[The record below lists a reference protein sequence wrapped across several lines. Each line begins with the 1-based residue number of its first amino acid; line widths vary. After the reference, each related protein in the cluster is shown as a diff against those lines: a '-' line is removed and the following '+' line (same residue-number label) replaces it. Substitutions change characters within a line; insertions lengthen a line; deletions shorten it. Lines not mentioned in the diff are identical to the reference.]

1 MYQVVVATERAQWTS
16 SYEQEGNMALLS
28 FLGAIQQ
35 VTGSC
40 YLIETHD
47 GARVLLE
54 CGMHQGRREEESD
67 NRAAFAFDPKSLD
80 AVVLS
85 HAHIDHSGLLPRL
98 VALGYRGPVHC
109 TEATAELLELMLL
122 DSAQIQEKDA
132 EWENKW
138 RARIGKPMVQPLYT
152 RVDAERTLGQRA
164 PHPYGETFEVARGV
178 AVTFH
183 NAGHILGSSIVQ
195 MDVHDHGRT
204 RRLVFSGDLGNV
216 CSPLMPAPTVLKE
229 ADVVLME
236 STYGDRD
243 HRSHEDTI
251 EELAGILQQAHRD
264 GGNVL
269 MPSFAV
275 GRTQDLIY
283 YLGRFYREGR
293 LPQQAVFLDSPM
305 AIGAN
310 AIYAHYKDQLDLNG
324 VDPALSGASGK
335 LYAER
340 WLPILKSTPTPE
352 ESMAIN
358 RFKSGV
364 IIIAGS
370 GMCTGGR
377 ILHHFKHNL
386 WREECHLVIPG
397 FQARGTLGRAIVD
410 GAGSVKLLHQR
421 IAVNAKV
428 HTLGGF
434 SAHAGQSQL
443 IDWVSNFE
451 NRPELYLVHGETE
464 KMQVLQQAIRDRLG
478 WEARI
483 PELGDRIAL

>member
-1 MYQVVVATERAQWTS
+1 
-16 SYEQEGNMALLS
+16 MALLS

-40 YLIETHD
+40 YLIETHE
-47 GARVLLE
+47 GSRVLLD
-54 CGMHQGRREEESD
+54 CGMHQGRRLEED
-67 NRAAFAFDPKSLD
+67 GNRAGFAFDPQSLD

-85 HAHIDHSGLLPRL
+85 HAHIDHSGLLPKL
-98 VALGYRGPVHC
+98 VASGFKGPIH
-109 TEATAELLELMLL
+109 ATDSTCKLVELMLL
-122 DSAQIQEKDA
+122 DSASIQEKDA

-138 RARIGKPMVQPLYT
+138 RARLGKPAIKPLYT
-152 RVDAERTLGQRA
+152 RIDAERMLKLRQ
-164 PHPYGETFEVARGV
+164 PHAYGEPFEAAPGV
-178 AVTFH
+178 NVTLFD
-183 NAGHILGSSIVQ
+183 AGHILGSAIVQ
-195 MDVHDHGRT
+195 ADVDDFGAK

-216 CSPLMPAPTVLKE
+216 SSPLMHAPTPLRE
-229 ADVVLME
+229 ADVLLME

-243 HRSHEDTI
+243 HRDHEATI
-251 EELAGILQQAHRD
+251 EELADILQQAHRD

-283 YLGRFYREGR
+283 YLGLLYQQGR
-293 LPQQAVFLDSPM
+293 VPQQMVFLDSPM

-310 AIYAHYKDQLDLNG
+310 AIYSLFQQQLEIDAVPQGAPTANG
-324 VDPALSGASGK
+324 TRHI
-335 LYAER
+335 ET
-340 WLPILKSTPTPE
+340 WLPILRTTPMPE

-397 FQARGTLGRAIVD
+397 FQARGTLGRVIVD
-410 GAGSVKLLHQR
+410 GAKTVKLLHQR

-443 IDWVSNFE
+443 IEWASHFQT
-451 NRPELYLVHGETE
+451 RPELYLVHGELE
-464 KMQVLQQAIRDRLG
+464 KMQALQKAIHDRLD
-478 WEARI
+478 WHANI
-483 PELGDRIAL
+483 PEPGDRIAL

>member
-1 MYQVVVATERAQWTS
+1 
-16 SYEQEGNMALLS
+16 MALLS

-195 MDVHDHGRT
+195 MDVHDH
-204 RRLVFSGDLGNV
+204 
-216 CSPLMPAPTVLKE
+216 
-229 ADVVLME
+229 
-236 STYGDRD
+236 
-243 HRSHEDTI
+243 RSHEDTI

-324 VDPALSGASGK
+324 IDPALSGASGK

>member
-1 MYQVVVATERAQWTS
+1 
-16 SYEQEGNMALLS
+16 MALLS
-28 FLGAIQQ
+28 FFGAVQQ

-47 GARVLLE
+47 GVRVLLD
-54 CGMHQGRREEESD
+54 CGMHQGRRKDEEG
-67 NRAAFAFDPKSLD
+67 NRAAFPFDPKSLN

-85 HAHIDHSGLLPRL
+85 HAHIDHSGLLPKL
-98 VALGYRGPVHC
+98 VAEGFKGPIH
-109 TEATAELLELMLL
+109 ATDATCKLLELMLF
-122 DSAQIQEKDA
+122 DSAHIQEKDA

-138 RARIGKPMVQPLYT
+138 RARLGKPPIKPLYT
-152 RVDAERTLGQRA
+152 RIDTERMLTQRQA
-164 PHPYGETFEVARGV
+164 QSYGEPFEAAPGV
-178 AVTFH
+178 TVTFH
-183 NAGHILGSSIVQ
+183 DAGHILGSAIVQ
-195 MDVHDHGRT
+195 TDVTDFGRT
-204 RRLVFSGDLGNV
+204 RRLVFSGDLGNA
-216 CSPLMPAPTVLKE
+216 CSPLMHEPATLSE

-243 HRSHEDTI
+243 HRDHQTTI
-251 EELAGILQQAHRD
+251 EELADILQQAHRD

-283 YLGRFYREGR
+283 YLGLLYQQGR

-310 AIYAHYKDQLDLNG
+310 AIYSLFQEQLDIAGVQPGDPNG
-324 VDPALSGASGK
+324 NGRQRIEK
-335 LYAER
+335 
-340 WLPILKSTPTPE
+340 WLPILKSTPSAE
-352 ESMAIN
+352 ESMTIN

-370 GMCTGGR
+370 GMCNGGR

-386 WREECHLVIPG
+386 WRKECHLVIPG
-397 FQARGTLGRAIVD
+397 FQARGTLGRTIVD
-410 GAGSVKLLHQR
+410 GAQTVKLLHQR
-421 IAVNAKV
+421 IAVNAQV

-443 IDWVSNFE
+443 IDWVSHFKS
-451 NRPELYLVHGETE
+451 RPELHLIHGELE
-464 KMQVLQQAIRDRLG
+464 KMQVLQKALDERLDWQAN
-478 WEARI
+478 I
-483 PELGDRIAL
+483 PEPGDRIAL